1 MPRPLPLRVLARGAL
16 RGLARDGAPRWRS
29 TAAMFTSMTALAATS
44 LGPGHALA
52 EPLTSPCALT
62 RTAAHH
68 SEGADTW
75 NTAYVRPTR
84 PLDAVMV
91 FLSFPDST
99 PRTTPAELTGDY
111 FPATSRFFEQASYGK
126 FTVRPH
132 PQRAWI
138 QMPHAST
145 SYAIQRDWDAG
156 DRAAYLRDA
165 LAVADPRVDFSRYD
179 VVYFIADPDA
189 PGVDS
194 DATKVVNLDT
204 PLHADGKDIR
214 RVVTVFE
221 KHPPDRLVLAH
232 ETGHVFDLPDLYHR
246 PTDGKG
252 DWDTYVGDWDLMGSQ
267 FGLAPDLFGWH
278 KWRLG
283 WLEPRQVACVLG
295 SGTTRLTL
303 EPLETGPSR
312 AAVGSAG
319 ASVGAA
325 AGTGV
330 LAAPPTGM
338 TAAGA
343 AAPEGQD
350 GPGGMAAMGGVTGTA
365 GTSGT
370 SPAAGEAGT
379 SRATGEAGSSRAAGE
394 AGASRVTG
402 EAEVTGEAG
411 STGTAGGGRVSGAT
425 GEAGE
430 AGTTGAAG
438 ATEESGT
445 ITAAAATGTAKA
457 AGASRAAGE
466 AGVSGIT
473 EADGAMRAAG
483 TAGAKAAWQGP
494 RVPSGGSRT
503 STRAP
508 GAPGV
513 SPSAVGVAAPPGSQ
527 TFGAGSGTKLAVVPT
542 GPDSAIALEARGP
555 AGNDSSTCERG
566 VLVYEV
572 RSRTESGSGPIQV
585 LDAHPG
591 SESCW
596 EDSVYPPLADA
607 PVRLGESFEVPG
619 ADVRVQVED
628 RSASGA
634 WTVRITTG

>member
-1 MPRPLPLRVLARGAL
+1 MPRPLPLRVLARGLL
-16 RGLARDGAPRWRS
+16 RGPARDGAPRWRS

-52 EPLTSPCALT
+52 EPLASPCALT
-62 RTAAHH
+62 RTGAHH

-75 NTAYVRPTR
+75 NTAYERPTR

-132 PQRAWI
+132 PRRAWI

-145 SYAIQRDWDAG
+145 SYAIQRDWNAG

-204 PLHADGKDIR
+204 PLRADGKDIR

-283 WLEPRQVACVLG
+283 WLEPHQVACVLG

-303 EPLETGPSR
+303 EPLEAGPRTPRSVRPARAPGKPRARECWSPARPRRRPVVRPRRAGRVGRRGRVGRGWPGRGRGCPRAGCGRPCVVRARRARPRTRWVWRRPPDRRPSAPAGAPSWRWSRRARTARSPSR
-312 AAVGSAG
+312 
-319 ASVGAA
+319 
-325 AGTGV
+325 
-330 LAAPPTGM
+330 
-338 TAAGA
+338 
-343 AAPEGQD
+343 
-350 GPGGMAAMGGVTGTA
+350 PGGRWATTG
-365 GTSGT
+365 
-370 SPAAGEAGT
+370 
-379 SRATGEAGSSRAAGE
+379 RRAAGRPRLPGPQPDRVGQRTRSRCSTRTRLRVLLGGLGVPAARGRPGGPRRE
-394 AGASRVTG
+394 LHGAGRERPG
-402 EAEVTGEAG
+402 R
-411 STGTAGGGRVSGAT
+411 GGGPDGHGGLDGADHNGLSGLRDRGQRRERDARVSAN
-425 GEAGE
+425 
-430 AGTTGAAG
+430 
-438 ATEESGT
+438 
-445 ITAAAATGTAKA
+445 
-457 AGASRAAGE
+457 
-466 AGVSGIT
+466 
-473 EADGAMRAAG
+473 
-483 TAGAKAAWQGP
+483 
-494 RVPSGGSRT
+494 
-503 STRAP
+503 AP
-508 GAPGV
+508 AL
-513 SPSAVGVAAPPGSQ
+513 VGVRRQG
-527 TFGAGSGTKLAVVPT
+527 
-542 GPDSAIALEARGP
+542 LEP
-555 AGNDSSTCERG
+555 
-566 VLVYEV
+566 
-572 RSRTESGSGPIQV
+572 RT
-585 LDAHPG
+585 
-591 SESCW
+591 
-596 EDSVYPPLADA
+596 
-607 PVRLGESFEVPG
+607 R
-619 ADVRVQVED
+619 
-628 RSASGA
+628 
-634 WTVRITTG
+634 